1 MKIFRFHTKYFD
13 KKTTEYVLN
22 SLTIADL
29 IILGLSFVLI
39 IWLYSHYWGGK
50 TLNYAVILSSDR
62 VAQTINLNHP
72 QQITIQGSIGEN
84 KIEVMDG
91 RIRFIES
98 PCKQQYC
105 VHAGWL
111 TNTKSFITCL
121 PNQVS
126 IELPHA
132 NKFDSI
138 SY

>member
-1 MKIFRFHTKYFD
+1 VLFNKTKYIFQSI
-13 KKTTEYVLN
+13 TV
-22 SLTIADL
+22 ADR
-29 IILGLSFVLI
+29 IILGLAIILI
-39 IWLYSHYWGGK
+39 IWSYIHYWGGK
-50 TLNYAVILSSDR
+50 TLNYAIILAADNIPKT
-62 VAQTINLNHP
+62 VNLYQP
-72 QQITIQGSIGEN
+72 QQIIVQGSKGES
-84 KIEVMDG
+84 KIEVKDG
-91 RIRFIES
+91 QIRFIAS

-111 TNTKSFITCL
+111 TESKSFITCL

>member
-1 MKIFRFHTKYFD
+1 MIFD
-13 KKTTEYVLN
+13 KEVTKYVLN
-22 SLTIADL
+22 SLTIADRL
-29 IILGLSFVLI
+29 IIGLAVVFT
-39 IWLYSHYWGGK
+39 IWLYTYYWGGK
-50 TLNYAVILSSDR
+50 TLDYAVILSADQ
-62 VAQTINLNHP
+62 VTQIINLDQP
-72 QQITIQGSIGEN
+72 QQIIIQGSIGES

-91 RIRFIES
+91 KIRFIKS

-111 TNTKSFITCL
+111 TNNKSFITCL
-121 PNQVS
+121 PNRVS

>member
-1 MKIFRFHTKYFD
+1 VLFDTKETKYII
-13 KKTTEYVLN
+13 KSITV
-22 SLTIADL
+22 ADR
-29 IILGLSFVLI
+29 IILILAVVLI
-39 IWLYSHYWGGK
+39 IWSYIHYWGGK
-50 TLNYAVILSSDR
+50 TLDYAIILSAEHAPQS
-62 VAQTINLNHP
+62 VNLHQS
-72 QQITIQGSIGEN
+72 QQIIIQGSKGES
-84 KIEVMDG
+84 KIEVLNG
-91 RIRFIES
+91 QIRFIES

-111 TNTKSFITCL
+111 TESKSFITCL